1 MSQYNDYIWS
11 ELYNFIGNEYGVAG
25 LMGNLQAESGNIPYR
40 LQGDFSP
47 DYSRSITYT
56 NDVNSGTISRSEF
69 ISDSKGYGLAQWTFS
84 TRKDA
89 LYDMYVNGGY
99 SSIGDVRLA
108 VDYLIYE
115 LSNDYAYIMPTLRNA
130 TSIREASDIVLHE
143 FENPQHQEPEV
154 ERERARLSTIIYNEQ
169 SGGEPWPVPPI
180 PVPPEPP
187 TPTVAGWVYGAVSD
201 LIRRKV
207 IYNH

>member
-25 LMGNLQAESGNIPYR
+25 LMGNLQAESGVIPYR
-40 LQGDFSP
+40 LQGDFSSN
-47 DYSRSITYT
+47 YYKSINYT
-56 NDVNSGTISRSEF
+56 NNVDSGAISRSEF
-69 ISDSKGYGLAQWTFS
+69 INDQQGYGLAQWTYF

-108 VDYLIYE
+108 VDYLKYE
-115 LSNDYAYIMPTLRNA
+115 LQNSYPTVLSTLRNA
-130 TSIREASDIVLHE
+130 TSIREASDIVLHQ
-143 FENPQHQEPEV
+143 FENPQQQGPDV
-154 ERERARLSTIIYNEQ
+154 EILREGYSVIIYNEQ
-169 SGGEPWPVPPI
+169 SGGIPWPTPPI

-187 TPTVAGWVYGAVSD
+187 TPDSPTIPYWLLFKLKD
-201 LIRRKV
+201 KI
-207 IYNH
+207 

>member
-25 LMGNLQAESGNIPYR
+25 LMGNLQAESGVIPYR
-40 LQGDFSP
+40 LQGDFSSN
-47 DYSRSITYT
+47 YYKSINYT
-56 NDVNSGTISRSEF
+56 NNVDSGAISRSEF
-69 ISDSKGYGLAQWTFS
+69 INDQQGYGLAQWTYF

-89 LYDMYVNGGY
+89 LYDMYVNGSY

-108 VDYLIYE
+108 VDYLKYE
-115 LSNDYAYIMPTLRNA
+115 LQNSYPTVLSTLQNA

-169 SGGEPWPVPPI
+169 SGGIPWPTPPI

-187 TPTVAGWVYGAVSD
+187 TPDSPTIPYWLLFKLKD
-201 LIRRKV
+201 KI
-207 IYNH
+207 

>member
-1 MSQYNDYIWS
+1 MSEYNDYIWS

-25 LMGNLQAESGNIPYR
+25 LMGNLQAESGIIPYR
-40 LQGDFSP
+40 LQGDFSSN
-47 DYSRSITYT
+47 YYKSINYT
-56 NDVNSGTISRSEF
+56 NNVDSGAISRSEF
-69 ISDSKGYGLAQWTFS
+69 ISDQKGYGLAQWTYF

-89 LYDMYVNGGY
+89 LYDMYINGSY

-115 LSNDYAYIMPTLRNA
+115 LSNDYSYIMPTLRNA

-154 ERERARLSTIIYNEQ
+154 EIERARLSTIIYNEQ
-169 SGGEPWPVPPI
+169 SGGEPWPTPPI

-187 TPTVAGWVYGAVSD
+187 TPDSPTIPYWLLFKLKD
-201 LIRRKV
+201 KI
-207 IYNH
+207 

>member
-1 MSQYNDYIWS
+1 MSEFNDYVWA

-25 LMGNLQAESGNIPYR
+25 LMGNLQAESGVIPFR
-40 LQGDFSP
+40 LQGDFSTN
-47 DYSRSITYT
+47 YYKSINYT
-56 NDVNSGTISRSEF
+56 NNVDSGAISRDEF
-69 ISDSKGYGLAQWTFS
+69 IHDAQGYGLAQWTYY

-89 LYDMYVNGGY
+89 LYDMYINGSY
-99 SSIGDVRLA
+99 TSIGDVRLA

-143 FENPQHQEPEV
+143 FENPEHQDPEV
-154 ERERARLSTIIYNEQ
+154 ERLRELLSIAIYNEE
-169 SGGEPWPVPPI
+169 SGGTPPPTPPI

-187 TPTVAGWVYGAVSD
+187 TPDAPTIPYWMLFKMRDNKPRNS
-201 LIRRKV
+201 
-207 IYNH
+207 

>member
-1 MSQYNDYIWS
+1 
-11 ELYNFIGNEYGVAG
+11 
-25 LMGNLQAESGNIPYR
+25 
-40 LQGDFSP
+40 
-47 DYSRSITYT
+47 
-56 NDVNSGTISRSEF
+56 
-69 ISDSKGYGLAQWTFS
+69 
-84 TRKDA
+84 
-89 LYDMYVNGGY
+89 
-99 SSIGDVRLA
+99 
-108 VDYLIYE
+108 
-115 LSNDYAYIMPTLRNA
+115 MPTLRNA

-187 TPTVAGWVYGAVSD
+187 TPIIAGWVYGAVSD